1 MWKIKYAFAFSITV
15 FLLSAA
21 LVSAGGW
28 AVVTLDHL
36 PAQIIANQPVK
47 IGFAVRQ
54 HGRTLL
60 NGLHPVIA
68 LGRTDSAQA
77 FTAVATQE
85 GSVGHYAATLTFP
98 ESGTWSWTIDAFG
111 SRQPMPDLT
120 VLELAPA
127 KEVAVTPVIPNW
139 SYWVLIVAG
148 VLSAVGIAGL
158 ALLWLRTRERGALA
172 ALVVA
177 AVIAIA
183 TVIFSLSQMTTNA
196 AQAAG
201 TSDARR
207 QGQAALGSSLFL
219 AKGCIVCHQ
228 NDKVSTAGKDFVQ
241 ARVGPNLTNFSIDPE
256 FLRRWLKDPSAVKPG
271 TEMPTLGLSDE
282 EINALAAFLTAPQ

>member
-15 FLLSAA
+15 FLLYAA
-21 LVSAGGW
+21 LASAGGW
-28 AVVTLDHL
+28 AVVTLDRV
-36 PAQIIANQPVK
+36 PTQIVANQPVK

-68 LGRTDSAQA
+68 VSRADSAQA

-85 GSVGHYAATLTFP
+85 GTEGHYAAMLTFP
-98 ESGTWSWTIDAFG
+98 ESGTWKWTIDAFG

-120 VLELAPA
+120 VLESALAN
-127 KEVAVTPVIPNW
+127 EVAVKPVIPNW
-139 SYWVLIVAG
+139 SYWVLLVAG
-148 VLSAVGIAGL
+148 VLGAVGIAGL

-177 AVIAIA
+177 ALVAVA
-183 TVIFSLSQMTTNA
+183 TVILSLNQMTTNL

-201 TSDARR
+201 TVDVGR
-207 QGQAALGSSLFL
+207 QAQVVPGRSLFL

-228 NDKVSTAGKDFVQ
+228 NDRISTAGKDFVQ
-241 ARVGPNLTNFSIDPE
+241 VRVGPNLTDLSIGPE

-282 EINALAAFLTAPQ
+282 EINSLVGFLTTPQ

>member
-1 MWKIKYAFAFSITV
+1 MWKIKYAFAFSIIV
-15 FLLSAA
+15 FLLYAG

-36 PAQIIANQPVK
+36 PAQIVANQPVK

-60 NGLHPVIA
+60 SGLHPVIA
-68 LGRTDSAQA
+68 VSRSDSAQA

-85 GSVGHYAATLTFP
+85 GGEGHYAATLTFP
-98 ESGTWSWTIDAFG
+98 ESGTWIWTIDAFG
-111 SRQPMPDLT
+111 SRQPMPALT
-120 VLELAPA
+120 VLGSAPVS
-127 KEVAVTPVIPNW
+127 EVAAKSSVPNW
-139 SYWVLIVAG
+139 GYWVLLVAG
-148 VLSAVGIAGL
+148 GLSAVGIAGL
-158 ALLWLRTRERGALA
+158 ALLWLRTRERI
-172 ALVVA
+172 ALVALVLAGCVA
-177 AVIAIA
+177 TA
-183 TVIFSLSQMTTNA
+183 TVIFAQSQMTTNA
-196 AQAAG
+196 ALASAETTRPVQP
-201 TSDARR
+201 D
-207 QGQAALGSSLFL
+207 LGRSLFL

-228 NDKVSTAGKDFVQ
+228 NDKISVTDKGFFQV
-241 ARVGPNLTNFSIDPE
+241 RVGPNLTNLSIDAE